1 MDAWKL
7 PTSID
12 VCGKEYSI
20 RTDFRVVLD
29 VLTAMNDPKILSP
42 DMTEDEK
49 QWEKI
54 LTMLQILY
62 VDFEDM
68 PPKDW
73 KEAAEKA
80 VDFIDCGIKPGDSP
94 KPRLMDWEHDA
105 PVVIPA
111 INKVA
116 HKDVRS
122 EEYMHWWTFFG
133 LYMEV
138 GESTFSTIVSIREK
152 KRKGKKLEKWE
163 KDFCRDN
170 QKLVD
175 FEKKQKVERS
185 KEEREALDLLFG
197 KI

>member
-1 MDAWKL
+1 
-7 PTSID
+7 
-12 VCGKEYSI
+12 
-20 RTDFRVVLD
+20 
-29 VLTAMNDPKILSP
+29 
-42 DMTEDEK
+42 
-49 QWEKI
+49 
-54 LTMLQILY
+54 
-62 VDFEDM
+62 
-68 PPKDW
+68 
-73 KEAAEKA
+73 
-80 VDFIDCGIKPGDSP
+80 
-94 KPRLMDWEHDA
+94 MDWEHDA

-163 KDFCRDN
+163 KDFYRDN

>member
-1 MDAWKL
+1 MDAWEL

-29 VLTAMNDPKILSP
+29 VLTAMNDPEILSP

-122 EEYMHWWTFFG
+122 EAYMHWWTFFG

-138 GESTFSTIVSIREK
+138 RGEHIFHDCEYPGKETQRK
-152 KRKGKKLEKWE
+152 KTGKMG
-163 KDFCRDN
+163 
-170 QKLVD
+170 
-175 FEKKQKVERS
+175 ERFLQ
-185 KEEREALDLLFG
+185 R
-197 KI
+197 